1 MISVNL
7 DDFNFNILQTFIQLS
22 LLIFAPYILG
32 FYLNRK
38 EVKIVKKTSPILDKI
53 LKVYILIITIT
64 GPYELREPLINYFN
78 ESIILVFSSIFS
90 IYVLQNIT
98 SKLTNISK
106 VNDRT
111 VLIEAL
117 CQNFPIVLTLSIILN
132 IPEMAIFGIIYL
144 SLIHI

>member
-1 MISVNL
+1 MCIRDRL
-7 DDFNFNILQTFIQLS
+7 A

-38 EVKIVKKTSPILDKI
+38 EVKIVKKTSPILDKF
-53 LKVYILIITIT
+53 LKVYILTITIT

-106 VNDRT
+106 VDDRT

-132 IPEMAIFGIIYL
+132 IPEMAIFGIVYYL
-144 SLIHI
+144 ITLLFVVPFSLIKSN